1 MKKLNLNI
9 EEPEEGDNKAAVP
22 KKGLN
27 LGLNLDLVKNKD
39 EGVTADI
46 KEKLYDQ
53 YDPNSSRR
61 GQDSA

>member
-9 EEPEEGDNKAAVP
+9 ESEEGDQAAVP

-39 EGVTADI
+39 EGITADI
-46 KEKLYDQ
+46 KEKLYD
-53 YDPNSSRR
+53 
-61 GQDSA
+61 